1 MELSLLEAVVVPPVM
16 TYDAITTGRN
26 SVSTTGMSYYGII
39 TVRSSSSA
47 TSYDL

>member
-26 SVSTTGMSYYGII
+26 SVSTTGMSYHGIM
-39 TVRSSSSA
+39 TGRSSSSA
-47 TSYDL
+47 TGNGL